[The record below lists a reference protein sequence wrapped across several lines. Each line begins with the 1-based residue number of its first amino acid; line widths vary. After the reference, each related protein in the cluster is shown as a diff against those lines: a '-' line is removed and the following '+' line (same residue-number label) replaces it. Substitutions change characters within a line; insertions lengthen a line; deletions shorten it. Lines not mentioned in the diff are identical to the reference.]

1 MWYLIKQTVRDPQ
14 SPSIL
19 KVQRVING
27 EVQEY
32 KIQED
37 IKNAIQ
43 RECKVHFSLAHSTS
57 IMSTLLGKQLHYL
70 SDKALA

>member
-1 MWYLIKQTVRDPQ
+1 MWYLIKQTVGEPQ

-32 KIQED
+32 EAQED

-43 RECKVHFSLAHSTS
+43 RECKVRFSFAHSAT
-57 IMSTLLGKQLHYL
+57 IISTLLGE
-70 SDKALA
+70 

>member
-1 MWYLIKQTVRDPQ
+1 MRDPQ

-32 KIQED
+32 KTQED

-43 RECKVHFSLAHSTS
+43 RECKMCFSFAHSAP
-57 IMSTLLGKQLHYL
+57 IMSWVNDYVTYL
-70 SDKALA
+70 TKH